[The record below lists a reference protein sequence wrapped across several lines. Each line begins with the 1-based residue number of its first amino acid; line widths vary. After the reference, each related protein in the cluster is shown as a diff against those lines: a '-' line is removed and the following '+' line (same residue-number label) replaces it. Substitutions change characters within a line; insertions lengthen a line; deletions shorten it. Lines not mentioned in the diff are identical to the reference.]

1 MSDILQVTLEARE
14 KSGKQEATKLRKDG
28 YVPAVFYGSGYPD
41 SIPVKVK
48 TKDILPALNSGHW
61 ETFRL
66 DVTLP
71 NGKTEMALMR
81 DVQRNFLNGTLL
93 HIDFYQLVSGQKVQ
107 VEVPIDIVNRDS
119 CSGVKAGGILEQL
132 VHEVSINVLP
142 REIPDV
148 LSIDV
153 RNLELGME
161 IKLKDLPLPESAE
174 LLDDPNTVVVLAA
187 EPKTAEVTAAE
198 AEVEQKEVE
207 VLAKGKAKSQEEA

>member
-1 MSDILQVTLEARE
+1 MSDILQVTLEERE
-14 KSGKQEATKLRKDG
+14 KSGKQEAAKLRKDG

-107 VEVPIDIVNRDS
+107 VEVPIDIVNRES
-119 CSGVKAGGILEQL
+119 CAGVKAGGVLEQL

-148 LSIDV
+148 LAIDV

-187 EPKTAEVTAAE
+187 EPKTADVTAAE

>member
-1 MSDILQVTLEARE
+1 MSDILQVTLETRE
-14 KSGKQEATKLRKDG
+14 KSGKQEARKLRKDG

-41 SIPVKVK
+41 SIPVRVK

-71 NGKTEMALMR
+71 DGKTEMALMR

-107 VEVPIDIVNRDS
+107 VEVPIDIVNRES
-119 CSGVKAGGILEQL
+119 CAGVKAGGVLEQL
-132 VHEVSINVLP
+132 VHEVSVNVLP

-148 LSIDV
+148 LAVDV

-174 LLDDPNTVVVLAA
+174 LLDDPNTVVVLAV
-187 EPKTAEVTAAE
+187 EPKTAEVAAAE

>member
-48 TKDILPALNSGHW
+48 TKEILPAFNSGHW

-66 DVTLP
+66 DVVLP

-81 DVQRNFLNGTLL
+81 DVQRNFLNGSLL

-107 VEVPIDIVNRDS
+107 VEVPIDIINRDS
-119 CSGVKAGGILEQL
+119 CAGVKAGGVLEQL
-132 VHEVSINVLP
+132 VHEVSVNVLP

-148 LSIDV
+148 LAVDV
-153 RNLELGME
+153 RNLDLGME

-187 EPKTAEVTAAE
+187 EPKTSEVTTSE
-198 AEVEQKEVE
+198 GEVEQKEVE